1 MNSMDKENSEILK
14 IQNQYIIK
22 IKNIFNKKYS
32 EFLPLAYVHSFGCQQ
47 NVSDSEKLKGML
59 SLMGYGFTDDQSVA
73 DIIIYNTCAVR
84 ENAEAKVF
92 GNIGELKH
100 LKQKKPSLVIGICG
114 CMAQQQHIADKI
126 KTTYPQ
132 VDMVFGTF
140 VFHKL
145 PQMLYEVLTDKK
157 RLFNLS
163 YDNGDVIEGIN
174 KYREDKVKSS
184 VPIMY
189 GCNNFCTYC
198 IVPYVRGREHS
209 REPKEVI
216 NEVKNLVLK
225 GYKEIT
231 LLGQN
236 VNSYSYGFP
245 QLLRNINDIDGDFRI
260 RFVSSHPKD
269 ATKELIDAILECDK
283 VCKHLHLPFQAG
295 SNKIL
300 KAMNRR
306 YTIEKYY
313 EIVDYARSKKSD
325 FSFTSDIIV
334 GFPGETYEDFL
345 DTKEAI
351 KRVKFDNLY
360 TFVYS
365 KRSGTK
371 AADFPD
377 NISDHEKGLWLRE
390 LILFQREISTANL
403 SRFVGK
409 TVRVLVESKGK
420 NETYLTGKNDENIIV
435 EFIGSP
441 DLIGEFV
448 NIKIT
453 KAMNWALLGEVVE
466 N

>member
-1 MNSMDKENSEILK
+1 
-14 IQNQYIIK
+14 
-22 IKNIFNKKYS
+22 
-32 EFLPLAYVHSFGCQQ
+32 
-47 NVSDSEKLKGML
+47 
-59 SLMGYGFTDDQSVA
+59 
-73 DIIIYNTCAVR
+73 
-84 ENAEAKVF
+84 VF

-100 LKQKKPSLVIGICG
+100 LKIKKPSLVIGICG
-114 CMAQQQHIADKI
+114 CMAQQEHIAEKI
-126 KTTYPQ
+126 KNRYPQ
-132 VDMVFGTF
+132 VDLVFGTF
-140 VFHKL
+140 VFHKF
-145 PQMLYEVLTDKK
+145 PEMLYNVLKNND
-157 RLFNLS
+157 RVFNLS
-163 YDNGDVIEGIN
+163 DDNADIVEGIS
-174 KYREDKVKSS
+174 KLRDDKVKAY

-209 REPKEVI
+209 RKPEEVI
-216 NEVKNLVLK
+216 NEVKKLVSD

-245 QLLRNINDIDGDFRI
+245 QLLRSINDIDGDFRV
-260 RFVSSHPKD
+260 RFISSHPKD

-306 YTIEKYY
+306 YTIEDYY
-313 EIVDYARSKKSD
+313 KIVDYARSKKPD

-345 DTKEAI
+345 ETKKAI
-351 KRVKFDNLY
+351 KRVKFDNLF

-371 AADFPD
+371 AAEFPD

-390 LILFQREISTANL
+390 LILFQRDISTEFL
-403 SRFVGK
+403 SRFIGK
-409 TVRVLVESKGK
+409 TVRVLVDGEGK
-420 NETYLTGKNDENIIV
+420 NDSKYMTGKSDENIIV

-453 KAMNWALLGEVVE
+453 KAMNWALLGEIAE